1 VASTVALSADFV
13 MASGAL
19 LVASISPLV
28 LHWYNRKTT
37 RADKEEDRQRRLREK
52 KEFDEHRARDEQH
65 RQEVSAKALEIAQNL
80 MRQSQQLNQAT
91 RDNVSRL
98 ADAFSSARLG
108 SNSMLITTLESELD
122 AVERWVRTLKWAVAL
137 KGEAHQ
143 TVYREMRES
152 IVLLSTLAE
161 KIDSEITDHKRED
174 LGLLD
179 NGGGHHAAHS
189 GDIEHIDLVGG

>member
-1 VASTVALSADFV
+1 MAVSADFV

-19 LVASISPLV
+19 LVASISPLA

-37 RADKEEDRQRRLREK
+37 RQDKEEDRQRRAKEKIENDKRHRE
-52 KEFDEHRARDEQH
+52 EEQH
-65 RQEVSAKALEIAQNL
+65 RQEVSAKALEIAQGL

-91 RDNVSRL
+91 RDNVIRL

-122 AVERWVRTLKWAVAL
+122 AIERWVRTLKWAVAL

-143 TVYREMRES
+143 TIYREMRES
-152 IVLLSTLAE
+152 IVVLSTLAE
-161 KIDSEITDHKRED
+161 KIDGEITDHKRED
-174 LGLLD
+174 LGLSEG
-179 NGGGHHAAHS
+179 NTGQHAAPPS
-189 GDIEHIDLVGG
+189 DIEHFDLNFGA